1 MKLLLLANNNCGYW
15 LAKLSHVLL
24 DAGLHTGLLRD
35 GSDLGDQRGVDQ
47 GAQVKGADVVDEA
60 ELQGLEVQA
69 SEVEGVEDAELAE
82 LEDGLELLE
91 LQEGVDVEGLALEE
105 TLEGEGVEV
114 VLDSQGVEELQVQ
127 GVDAVQVVD
136 VKGVE
141 PLQVVELGDVQL
153 SALLGGSGGGDSG
166 ESTGEDGRELHFEIK
181 SGLGAQLEMLLVMM
195 TGPGP
200 LDSRCRDGS
209 PQVQVNGYRRN
220 VE

>member
-1 MKLLLLANNNCGYW
+1 ME
-15 LAKLSHVLL
+15 
-24 DAGLHTGLLRD
+24 HTGLLRD
-35 GSDLGDQRGVDQ
+35 GSDLRDQ
-47 GAQVKGADVVDEA
+47 GLVNERAQVKGADVVDEA

-69 SEVEGVEDAELAE
+69 GEVEGVEDAKLAE

-91 LQEGVDVEGLALEE
+91 LQEGVDVEGLVLEQ

-136 VKGVE
+136 VQGVE
-141 PLQVVELGDVQL
+141 LLQVVELGDVQL

-181 SGLGAQLEMLLVMM
+181 SGLGAQLKMLLLVMM
-195 TGPGP
+195 AGSGPV
-200 LDSRCRDGS
+200 DSRRGMLTS
-209 PQVQVNGYRRN
+209 SSGKWVSKERGIEQ
-220 VE
+220 